1 MARLWPV
8 EGPGARGR
16 GLCKPLRVGS
26 GESGHL
32 RSTPG
37 LRCPRTPQP
46 RRPAPQHTFTLAGFQ
61 NKTTVCDQAWQAW
74 TTKTRCC
81 SVSLRYP
88 RGRGAQTPGTA
99 TDTGTAGKQ
108 KDIKTE
114 TRAPADRGLRSKH
127 GVEAGAQTG
136 MDTETLCAAGE
147 ADSRTQK
154 DIETETDH
162 GSKRGEE
169 AGAQTGIRLSGTK
182 RDIERRTGAGAGTG
196 AETGI
201 DTETAVAI

>member
-1 MARLWPV
+1 
-8 EGPGARGR
+8 
-16 GLCKPLRVGS
+16 
-26 GESGHL
+26 
-32 RSTPG
+32 
-37 LRCPRTPQP
+37 
-46 RRPAPQHTFTLAGFQ
+46 
-61 NKTTVCDQAWQAW
+61 
-74 TTKTRCC
+74 
-81 SVSLRYP
+81 
-88 RGRGAQTPGTA
+88 
-99 TDTGTAGKQ
+99 
-108 KDIKTE
+108 
-114 TRAPADRGLRSKH
+114 
-127 GVEAGAQTG
+127 